1 MLHRTNWGALV
12 SGLVLLAI
20 AGIFVL
26 DVVTNRP
33 APLLA
38 VIPLLLVGLGTAA
51 VLNRRFERSR
61 RARSTRDPD

>member
-12 SGLVLLAI
+12 AGLVLLAI
-20 AGIFVL
+20 AGVFL
-26 DVVTNRP
+26 FDTVTERSV
-33 APLLA
+33 PLLA

-61 RARSTRDPD
+61 RPPGASD